1 MQSNSN
7 LLIDDFTQT
16 GVSSF
21 GTPWRMFTDR
31 VMGGLS
37 TASSQYD
44 SIDGRRCLRLQGN
57 VSLANNGGFVQVALP
72 LEKNGR
78 AFNADQF
85 IGIRLWVWG
94 NGETYHVHIRT
105 SQSRAPW
112 QYFSAEFPTSTEWAK
127 VDIPFEQ
134 FKPESLKKS
143 LNASQLKRIAIVAIG
158 KELQADV
165 AVSRLEFY

>member
-1 MQSNSN
+1 MQLNSS

-37 TASSQYD
+37 TASFQYD

-85 IGIRLWVWG
+85 TGVRLWAWG
-94 NGETYHVHIRT
+94 NGEPYHVHIRT
-105 SQSRAPW
+105 HQSRAPW
-112 QYFSAEFPTSTEWAK
+112 QYFSAEFPTSKEWTK
-127 VDIPFEQ
+127 VEIPFEQ
-134 FKPESLKKS
+134 FKPQGLREPLDTSRLE
-143 LNASQLKRIAIVAIG
+143 RIAIVAIE
-158 KELQADV
+158 KEFQADV